1 MALTQY
7 IVSTLYSFVK
17 HPLIRMKVCN
27 KLSEVKGH
35 YYGDDFL
42 IEFRVSRS
50 YMLKTGSVLRCSQ
63 SLNMD
68 KYEVN
73 FDNF

>member
-1 MALTQY
+1 
-7 IVSTLYSFVK
+7 
-17 HPLIRMKVCN
+17 MKVCN

-63 SLNMD
+63 SFNMD